1 MGERALPTGMLAA
14 ARDGDVECLL
24 TFLDDGVS
32 ANAGNVIGQTA
43 MHIASIWGH
52 VDVVDALLDAGANPN
67 QENDDG
73 LPPLYFAVRNN
84 RLSVVRLLLDRGAV
98 IRDLD
103 RLLKVSEEE
112 VAAVLMRSGPR
123 NELTQAI
130 KALDL
135 DKLKEL
141 LDAGKILEN
150 ESWKDARGRT
160 PLHYASFATVAIAD
174 ERADQGEADPYG
186 ASDGLSALELVVQAV
201 AASGGEA
208 AVCEAC
214 DELDDRGISP
224 LHSLVQAGHVRAAGM
239 LLRAGADA
247 NVQSAPASDEYTSGQ
262 WGKLN
267 AEGEMEVLRAGL
279 DVTPL
284 HLALDTE
291 EPSTPMVEL
300 LLSHRADPNLRDQQ
314 GRSALHLALDFEE
327 ERGGID
333 LALCEK
339 LLAHGADPS
348 LGSSE
353 IGMANGCIHAA
364 AAASEVGVVRLLLR
378 HGASHSAPGKGGW
391 TPLAIAARAGSA
403 GVVEALLAA
412 GADPDAVSPSGKSAR
427 ELATINKK
435 AKVIAAIEA
444 HACS

>member
-1 MGERALPTGMLAA
+1 
-14 ARDGDVECLL
+14 
-24 TFLDDGVS
+24 
-32 ANAGNVIGQTA
+32 
-43 MHIASIWGH
+43 
-52 VDVVDALLDAGANPN
+52 
-67 QENDDG
+67 
-73 LPPLYFAVRNN
+73 
-84 RLSVVRLLLDRGAV
+84 
-98 IRDLD
+98 
-103 RLLKVSEEE
+103 
-112 VAAVLMRSGPR
+112 MRSGPR

-135 DKLKEL
+135 DKLKEQRR
-141 LDAGKILEN
+141 
-150 ESWKDARGRT
+150 W
-160 PLHYASFATVAIAD
+160 
-174 ERADQGEADPYG
+174 RAPRRRSQSAETLPGALRG

-208 AVCEAC
+208 AAC

-224 LHSLVQAGHVRAAGM
+224 LHSLVQAGPHAGHVRAAGM

-267 AEGEMEVLRAGL
+267 AEGEM
-279 DVTPL
+279 
-284 HLALDTE
+284 E

-339 LLAHGADPS
+339 LLAHGARPFP
-348 LGSSE
+348 
-353 IGMANGCIHAA
+353 
-364 AAASEVGVVRLLLR
+364 R
-378 HGASHSAPGKGGW
+378 HG
-391 TPLAIAARAGSA
+391 LA
-403 GVVEALLAA
+403 
-412 GADPDAVSPSGKSAR
+412 
-427 ELATINKK
+427 ATINKK